1 MYYPPFEG
9 AIAKGVGSVMCSYN
23 RVMPQGPLS
32 TGWAC
37 ENPTT
42 LANLKQDLNF
52 TGFVMS
58 DWGATHSTSLPAG
71 LDMEMPD
78 GRYLNPSKVVE
89 GMRQGNISEARI
101 DNAVLRILTPMFAV
115 GVMDAE
121 PGAWD
126 ATKHSVN
133 ASTEENIATA
143 RNLSAQSTVLLKN
156 NGVLP
161 LDPSARIAVIGLA
174 DAKTTIYGGGGSGE
188 VVASHSVS
196 PLEALSAYAVAHG
209 GSSTFSE
216 GVGDVASAVAAAEA
230 ADVAVVFVGTTS
242 GEGADRP
249 NLALPSEQDTLV
261 RAVAGAQP
269 HTVVCVASPGALLLP
284 WSKDAAAILATFMPG
299 QQAGPAITSLLYGE
313 VNPSGKL
320 PLTFPNK
327 ENEINFTPEQWPG
340 VPAPGEKF
348 TQANYT
354 ERLLVGYRYFDQ
366 KNIDFTTGF
375 PFGHGLSYTTF
386 SYSKLRIKPS
396 SVSCSITNT
405 GTAAGAEVVQLYL
418 SFPASANEPPNQ
430 LKGFQKVMLAP
441 GEQVKVVFS
450 LTRRHFSIWNSERRM
465 WTQVAGRFGVHVGS
479 SSRDVRLSGT
489 ILISTT

>member
-9 AIAKGVGSVMCSYN
+9 AIAEGVGSVMCSYN

-78 GRYLNPSKVVE
+78 GRYLNPSKVVD
-89 GMRQGNISEARI
+89 GMRQGNISEARV
-101 DNAVLRILTPMFAV
+101 DDAVLRILTPMFAV

-121 PGAWD
+121 PDAWD
-126 ATKHSVN
+126 ASKHSVN

-143 RNLSAQSTVLLKN
+143 RNLSAHSTVLLKN
-156 NGVLP
+156 SGVLP
-161 LDPSARIAVIGLA
+161 LKASARIAVIGLA
-174 DAKTTIYGGGGSGE
+174 DVKTTIYGGGGSGE

-196 PLEALSAYAVAHG
+196 PLEALSAYSVAHG
-209 GSSTFSE
+209 GSSTYSE
-216 GVGDVASAVAAAEA
+216 GVGDVASAVAAARV

-242 GEGADRP
+242 GEGQDRP

-261 RAVAGAQP
+261 RAVAAAQP
-269 HTVVCVASPGALLLP
+269 HTVVCVASPGAVLLP
-284 WSKDAAAILATFMPG
+284 WSGDVAAILATFMPG

-320 PLTFPNK
+320 PLTFPNM
-327 ENEINFTPEQWPG
+327 ENEVNLTPEQWPG
-340 VPAPGEKF
+340 VPARGEKF

-354 ERLLVGYRYFDQ
+354 EQLLVGYRYYDQ
-366 KNIDFTTGF
+366 MNVDFTTGF

-386 SYSKLRIKPS
+386 SYSKLKTKPN
-396 SVSCSITNT
+396 SVSCTITNT

-418 SFPASANEPPNQ
+418 GFPTSANEPPHQ
-430 LKGFQKVMLAP
+430 LKGFQKVTLGP
-441 GEQVKVVFS
+441 GEQGEVVFS
-450 LTRRHFSIWNSERRM
+450 LTPRHFSIWNSKCRM
-465 WTQVAGRFGVHVGS
+465 WTEVPGRFGVHVGS
-479 SSRDVRLSGT
+479 SSRDIRLRGT
-489 ILISTT
+489 ILISTP

>member
-9 AIAKGVGSVMCSYN
+9 AIAAGVGSVMCSYN
-23 RVMPQGPLS
+23 RVRPQGPLS
-32 TGWAC
+32 TAWAC

-78 GRYLNPSKVVE
+78 GRYLNPSIVID
-89 GMRQGNISEARI
+89 GMKQGNISKARV
-101 DNAVLRILTPMFAV
+101 DDAVLRILTPMFAV

-126 ATKHSVN
+126 ASKHNVN

-161 LDPSARIAVIGLA
+161 LKPTSRIAVIGLA
-174 DAKTTIYGGGGSGE
+174 DGKTTIYGGGGSGE

-209 GSSTFSE
+209 GNFTYSD
-216 GVGDVASAVAAAEA
+216 GVDDVESAVAAAEA
-230 ADVAVVFVGTTS
+230 ADVALVFVGTTS

-249 NLALPSEQDTLV
+249 NLALPSEQDNLV
-261 RAVAGAQP
+261 RAVTGAQP
-269 HTVVCVASPGALLLP
+269 HTVVCVASPGVVLLP
-284 WSKDAAAILATFMPG
+284 WSKDVAAILATFMPG

-327 ENEINFTPEQWPG
+327 ENEVNFTPEQWPG
-340 VPAPGEKF
+340 VAAPGEKF
-348 TQANYT
+348 NRANYT
-354 ERLLVGYRYFDQ
+354 ERLLVGYRYYDQ
-366 KNIDFTTGF
+366 MNIDFTTGF

-386 SYSKLRIKPS
+386 SYSKLKIKS
-396 SVSCSITNT
+396 NSVSCTITNT
-405 GTAAGAEVVQLYL
+405 GSVAGAEVVQLYL
-418 SFPASANEPPNQ
+418 SFPTSANEPPNQ
-430 LKGFQKVMLAP
+430 LKGFQKVMLGP
-441 GEQVKVVFS
+441 GEQRGVVFP
-450 LTRRHFSIWNSERRM
+450 LTPRHFSIWNSEHHM
-465 WTQVAGRFGVHVGS
+465 WTEVAGRFGVHMGS

-489 ILISTT
+489 IFVSTP

>member
-9 AIAKGVGSVMCSYN
+9 AIAEGVGSVMCSYN

-78 GRYLNPSKVVE
+78 GRYLNPSKVVD
-89 GMRQGNISEARI
+89 GMRQGNISEARV
-101 DNAVLRILTPMFAV
+101 DDAVLRILTPMFAV

-121 PGAWD
+121 PDAWD
-126 ATKHSVN
+126 ASKHSVN

-143 RNLSAQSTVLLKN
+143 RNLSAHSTVLLKN

-161 LDPSARIAVIGLA
+161 LKASARIALIGLA
-174 DAKTTIYGGGGSGE
+174 DVKTTIYGGGGSGE

-196 PLEALSAYAVAHG
+196 PLEALSAYSVAHG
-209 GSSTFSE
+209 GSSTYSE
-216 GVGDVASAVAAAEA
+216 GVGDVASAVAAARV
-230 ADVAVVFVGTTS
+230 ADVAVLFVGTTS
-242 GEGADRP
+242 GEGQDRP

-261 RAVAGAQP
+261 RAVAAAQP
-269 HTVVCVASPGALLLP
+269 QTLVCVASPGAVLLP
-284 WSKDAAAILATFMPG
+284 WSRDVAAILATFMPG

-320 PLTFPNK
+320 PLTFPNR
-327 ENEINFTPEQWPG
+327 ENEVNFTPEQWPG
-340 VPAPGEKF
+340 VPARSEKF
-348 TQANYT
+348 SQANYT
-354 ERLLVGYRYFDQ
+354 ERLLVGYRYYDQ
-366 KNIDFTTGF
+366 MNIDFTTGF

-386 SYSKLRIKPS
+386 SYSKLKIKHNL
-396 SVSCSITNT
+396 VSCTITNT
-405 GTAAGAEVVQLYL
+405 GSVAGAEVVQLYL
-418 SFPASANEPPNQ
+418 SFPRSANEPPHQ
-430 LKGFQKVMLAP
+430 LKGFQKVALGP
-441 GEQVKVVFS
+441 GEQGEVEFS
-450 LTRRHFSIWNSERRM
+450 LMSRHFSVWNSERRM
-465 WTQVAGRFGVHVGS
+465 WTKVVGRFGVHVGS
-479 SSRDVRLSGT
+479 SSRDVRLRGT
-489 ILISTT
+489 ILISTP

>member
-9 AIAKGVGSVMCSYN
+9 AIAAGVGSVMCSYN
-23 RVMPQGPLS
+23 RVMPQDLLS
-32 TGWAC
+32 TAWAC

-78 GRYLNPSKVVE
+78 GRYFNPSKVVE
-89 GMRQGNISEARI
+89 GMKQGNIKEARV
-101 DNAVLRILTPMFAV
+101 DDAVLRILLPMFAV

-126 ATKHSVN
+126 ASKHSVN

-143 RNLSAQSTVLLKN
+143 RSLSAHSTVLLKN

-161 LDPSARIAVIGLA
+161 LKPSARIAVIGLA
-174 DAKTTIYGGGGSGE
+174 DGKTTIYGGGGSGE
-188 VVASHSVS
+188 VVASHAVS
-196 PLEALSAYAVAHG
+196 PLEALSAYAVAHRG
-209 GSSTFSE
+209 NFTFSD
-216 GVGDVASAVAAAEA
+216 GVGDVESAVAAAHA
-230 ADVAVVFVGTTS
+230 ADVALVFVGTTS

-269 HTVVCVASPGALLLP
+269 HTVVCVASPGAVLLP
-284 WSKDAAAILATFMPG
+284 WSKDVAAILATFLPG

-354 ERLLVGYRYFDQ
+354 ERLLVGYRYYDQ
-366 KNIDFTTGF
+366 MNIDFTTGF

-386 SYSKLRIKPS
+386 SYSKLKTKPN
-396 SVSCSITNT
+396 SVSCTITNT
-405 GTAAGAEVVQLYL
+405 GSVAGAEVVQLYL
-418 SFPASANEPPNQ
+418 SFPTSANEPLNQ
-430 LKGFQKVMLAP
+430 LKGFQKVMLVP
-441 GEQVKVVFS
+441 SEQGEVVFS
-450 LTRRHFSIWNSERRM
+450 LTSRHFSIWNSEHHM
-465 WTQVAGRFGVHVGS
+465 WTEVAGRFGVHVGS
-479 SSRDVRLSGT
+479 SSRDVRLSGK
-489 ILISTT
+489 IFISTP